1 MDTCQYICTLIIVFF
16 FPSFPCPGIF
26 YYLVLHF
33 SVCFL
38 NRLKESSKK
47 MLVPITKARVASV
60 LRYIAVSKCLEMTR
74 DLSSHVP
81 LTRVLV
87 LCTVCTSFDPLNAS
101 LWRFIFRTELECNY
115 TVFNDDRTIEIRV
128 IQMQFTSLFVEFL
141 YFDTDTVKTQ
151 YSETLS
157 GILIRAANDPSFFT
171 FKENALV
178 C

>member
-1 MDTCQYICTLIIVFF
+1 MHFFRNSFYCSRLFFNSHGHVPLHWYTLN
-16 FPSFPCPGIF
+16 IF
-26 YYLVLHF
+26 YRSLLFPFSSPDALEFLHF

-38 NRLKESSKK
+38 RYNNFQKSSKK

-60 LRYIAVSKCLEMTR
+60 LRYIAVSMCLEMTR

-81 LTRVLV
+81 LTRVPV

-128 IQMQFTSLFVEFL
+128 IQMQFTSLFVVL
-141 YFDTDTVKTQ
+141 
-151 YSETLS
+151 
-157 GILIRAANDPSFFT
+157 
-171 FKENALV
+171 
-178 C
+178 